1 MNKIIDDM
9 DMEKYHDEGSI
20 SSTNL
25 SEMAKSCCGNAD
37 YKKKNRH
44 EIKQSTAMFE
54 GTLIHHALQT
64 RNIGSAYS
72 IAPVCDGRTTHGRA
86 LKTDHKKECEDRN
99 LSSITKAQYDMAN
112 GAMDSAWSQPES
124 RIFLENGLM
133 ERSGFTNLMGVDVK
147 ARPDIDCTRIAHSE
161 HFPAL
166 VDIKTRSAGEAR
178 KDKWRKDFKKYH
190 TYLQAGLQI
199 LIWRELGYEVTEY
212 YYLLVEREA
221 PYPVNVI
228 PLGKDWIHY
237 SILLTHHYL
246 DKWKTYLG
254 NGLPK
259 GYGKQSPLEMEDWE
273 QRIFNKILNV

>member
-1 MNKIIDDM
+1 MNLIDDM
-9 DMEKYHDEGSI
+9 DMEEYHDEGSI

-25 SEMAKSCCGNAD
+25 CEMAKSCCGNAD
-37 YKKKNRH
+37 HKKKNRKN
-44 EIKQSTAMFE
+44 ITQTTAMFE

-72 IAPVCDGRTTHGRA
+72 IAPDVDGRTTHGKA
-86 LKTDHKKECEDRN
+86 LKSDHKKECEDRN
-99 LSSITKAQYDMAN
+99 LSSINKPQYDMAT
-112 GAMDSAWSQPES
+112 GAMESAWSHPES
-124 RIFLENGLM
+124 RLFLENGKM

-147 ARPDIDCTRIAHSE
+147 ARPDIDCTHLAHSV
-161 HFPAL
+161 HFPEI
-166 VDIKTRSAGEAR
+166 VDIKTRKAGEAR
-178 KDKWRKDFKKYH
+178 ADKWRKDFKKYH

-199 LIWRELGYEVTEY
+199 LVWRELGYEVTEY
-212 YYLLVEREA
+212 YYLLVEKDA

-237 SILLTHHYL
+237 SILMTHHYL

-259 GYGKQSPLEMEDWE
+259 GYGKQSPMEMEAWE
-273 QRIFNKILNV
+273 QRIYNQVLSV